1 MRFLRVYWLSILE
14 SLATVSLA
22 VITVLLGNWVRTAM
36 PDVDAN
42 GAKAALQVMQGHWKD
57 LSTPIPYFGIALLV
71 SFAGRIDGF
80 RAKYLASLLGEEK

>member
-1 MRFLRVYWLSILE
+1 MVVDPGIVGDSVAGSNNRI
-14 SLATVSLA
+14 AGQ
-22 VITVLLGNWVRTAM
+22 LGENC
-36 PDVDAN
+36 DARRRRKC
-42 GAKAALQVMQGHWKD
+42 AKAALQVMQGHWKD